1 MKIRNAIFNKICI
14 KSFDAH
20 PRDAWF
26 IWGSNNSGLEDFFR
40 LISGEAKED
49 AMADQ
54 LDLPEDI
61 GIVSFK
67 KQQDLYESEL
77 KKKRY

>member
-1 MKIRNAIFNKICI
+1 MKIRNAILNEIWI
-14 KSFDAH
+14 KRFDAH
-20 PRDAWF
+20 ARDVWF
-26 IWGSNNSGLEDFFR
+26 IWGSNSSGLEEFFR
-40 LISGEAKED
+40 LISGEAGED
-49 AMADQ
+49 ARADQ
-54 LDLPEDI
+54 LDLPDNI